1 MYVNLRKKFH
11 LKQNKRKKLKNP
23 DFLRVGAYFV
33 LRKIIE
39 EYNLKEILSEYFE
52 QRDLGLFLDLEV
64 YSIIAENN
72 AAQYYLYYTYNHSL
86 FTNGMKQYSDS
97 NVSDF
102 LNAVIDD
109 QSIGFLNSWNETRNH
124 REKI

>member
-52 QRDLGLFLDLEV
+52 QRDLGLFLDLAV

-97 NVSDF
+97 KATFS
-102 LNAVIDD
+102 
-109 QSIGFLNSWNETRNH
+109 GRTGGT
-124 REKI
+124 